1 MRLMTLLACGSAT
14 CSTWP
19 GGFSSRHMCRHF
31 CGLGLGLYIA
41 TEIAKAHGGSIEV
54 DSSEKE
60 TRFTFRMP
68 CHAR

>member
-1 MRLMTLLACGSAT
+1 
-14 CSTWP
+14 
-19 GGFSSRHMCRHF
+19 MCRHF

-68 CHAR
+68 LEGDGSLRPGQISQMPPPSGRQ